1 MQEIG
6 LRSATSEDATFALY
20 VTEACMR
27 VYAEQTWG
35 SWNGRANF
43 DPALD
48 NIIVF
53 AGQDI
58 GLIGPAGAAASGPVR
73 ANPGISGL
81 WTLAGNAC

>member
-6 LRSATSEDATFALY
+6 LRSATSDDAAFALY
-20 VTEACMR
+20 VAEACMR

-35 SWNGRANF
+35 SWNGLADF

-48 NIIVF
+48 NIIML

-58 GLIGPAGAAASGPVR
+58 GLLGIRRWSDHWFLGKLYCCRHIKIEASAA
-73 ANPGISGL
+73 
-81 WTLAGNAC
+81 T